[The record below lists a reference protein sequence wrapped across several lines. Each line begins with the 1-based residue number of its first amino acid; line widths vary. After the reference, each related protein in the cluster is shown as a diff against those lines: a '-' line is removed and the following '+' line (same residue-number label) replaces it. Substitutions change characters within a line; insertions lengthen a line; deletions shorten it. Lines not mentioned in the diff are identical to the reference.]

1 MNSKDAINIF
11 CENIEEFSRRRLV
24 ADTQR
29 VGMINELLS
38 ALVTGAADVSAAEVL
53 ESLKDILPTS
63 TCEDRARLCMVLG
76 ASSRFGAEMKRNS
89 LLGEEIAAGSHGKV
103 SLVRNSYN
111 ELAFSR
117 FSRVI
122 TRPKEVFASSFTAA
136 CEDVYDN
143 RCEFCILPV
152 ENSQSGRLFSFYSML
167 DRYELRI
174 CGACDLEAED
184 GSEGSVKYALVGRA
198 LPDRIPKNSFW
209 SFEFSVIFYGGRV
222 LSDIS
227 GVAEIFGAR
236 LTKIDSLPV
245 EYDGR
250 LQKYYFTFSLPETSI
265 AAFDLFLEN
274 EYARYTAVGLYPTV

>member
-1 MNSKDAINIF
+1 MDSKDAINIF
-11 CENIEEFSRRRLV
+11 CENIEEFSRRRSI
-24 ADTQR
+24 AEAQR
-29 VGMINELLS
+29 VGMINELLGVFVTDS
-38 ALVTGAADVSAAEVL
+38 AAVSAVDVL
-53 ESLKDILPTS
+53 ESFRGALPTA

-76 ASSRFGAEMKRNS
+76 ASSRFGAEMRRS
-89 LLGEEIAAGSHGKV
+89 SFSGEEIAAGSHGKV

-111 ELAFSR
+111 EVALSR

-122 TRPKEVFASSFTAA
+122 TRPKEVFASSFAAA

-174 CGACDLEAED
+174 CCACELEAED
-184 GSEGSVKYALVGRA
+184 GSEGSVKYALVGRT
-198 LPDRIPKNSFW
+198 LPDRISKNSSW
-209 SFEFSVIFYGGRV
+209 SFEFSVISDGGSI

-236 LTKIDSLPV
+236 LIKIDSLPV
-245 EYDGR
+245 QYDGG
-250 LQKYYFTFSLPETSI
+250 LQKYYLRLVCPRRASRPLISF
-265 AAFDLFLEN
+265 
-274 EYARYTAVGLYPTV
+274 